1 MRCESAIVVSSG
13 LPMVLVEEPVARE
26 PARPLQLD
34 RALRVDEHEDAQR
47 LGLGPEGV
55 ELRVAQLEAL
65 DTAAEAGAAQAVAL
79 DALLELLGGEV
90 RMLERHAREGDEP
103 VGLGRA
109 DLGERLVLDADQLR
123 RDVPV
128 RRVPVG
134 VDAERLHV
142 DALRVHRLEALPAYP
157 S

>member
-1 MRCESAIVVSSG
+1 M
-13 LPMVLVEEPVARE
+13 
-26 PARPLQLD
+26 
-34 RALRVDEHEDAQR
+34 
-47 LGLGPEGV
+47 

-65 DTAAEAGAAQAVAL
+65 DAAAEAGAAQAVAL

-90 RMLERHAREGDEP
+90 RMLQRHARERDEP

-109 DLGERLVLDADQLR
+109 DLGQRLVLDPDQLR

-134 VDAERLHV
+134 IDAERLHV
-142 DALRVHRLEALPAYP
+142 DALRVHRLEALPAYR